1 MTFHVFGIFWTSVY
15 NQVFKPLVTVC
26 SNKLKYGNCKSQ
38 LQFFFL
44 ELNVQKHEFYARG
57 NWHFGENCS
66 RKEKRKSIMLTDSAQ
81 TVIVLMFSV
90 LVITDIVGNTLVCI
104 VMIKN
109 QDMRWV
115 SMGKFELLFSPSNS
129 EQFSFKCVSLD
140 QSNFLETK
148 LCFITRGRSSYRCFR
163 WLKQWTRKKKTIQ
176 TTSICVLLVTYK
188 YIYSRV
194 DHKSRL
200 LSLFV
205 SSIYC
210 YQVWK

>member
-1 MTFHVFGIFWTSVY
+1 M
-15 NQVFKPLVTVC
+15 
-26 SNKLKYGNCKSQ
+26 KYGNCKLQ

-57 NWHFGENCS
+57 NWRFGENCS
-66 RKEKRKSIMLTDSAQ
+66 RKQKIKTIMLTDSAQ

-129 EQFSFKCVSLD
+129 DQFSFKCVSLRSIELPTD
-140 QSNFLETK
+140 QAVFYTLD
-148 LCFITRGRSSYRCFR
+148 GSSYRCFR
-163 WLKQWTRKKKTIQ
+163 RLKQWTRKKKHF
-176 TTSICVLLVTYK
+176 K
-188 YIYSRV
+188 
-194 DHKSRL
+194 RL
-200 LSLFV
+200 LSV
-205 SSIYC
+205 Y
-210 YQVWK
+210 YW